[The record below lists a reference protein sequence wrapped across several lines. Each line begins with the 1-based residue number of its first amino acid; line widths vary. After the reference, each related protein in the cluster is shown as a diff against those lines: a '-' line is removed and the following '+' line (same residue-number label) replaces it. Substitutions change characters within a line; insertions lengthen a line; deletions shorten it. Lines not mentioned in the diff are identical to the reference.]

1 MHDVETQCSTN
12 RTDDT
17 TEQCGATQDSEGAY
31 KSAQE
36 KLVQSL
42 NAEQNNTT
50 HNSVGQLITL
60 KTVEVSEKRPCGTL
74 QDCTG
79 HDSWHNWMESSAL

>member
-1 MHDVETQCSTN
+1 MRRNAASN
-12 RTDDT
+12 RIADT

-31 KSAQE
+31 KAAQE

-42 NAEQNNTT
+42 NAEVNNTT
-50 HNSVGQLITL
+50 HNSVGQSITL
-60 KTVEVSEKRPCGTL
+60 KTMEVSEKGPCGAL